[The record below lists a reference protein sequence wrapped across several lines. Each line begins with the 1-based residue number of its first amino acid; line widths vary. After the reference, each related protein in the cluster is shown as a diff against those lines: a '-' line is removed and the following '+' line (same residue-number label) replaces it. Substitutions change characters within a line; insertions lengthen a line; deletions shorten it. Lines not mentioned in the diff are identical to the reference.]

1 MTAPQAAPDASA
13 DDSISRLEQAG
24 LPAHAAESVLKIDAM
39 MQSWRRRI
47 SKREIGLSALREL
60 GLDLDLAQLD
70 VLMAIAAP
78 RNEFGLPGAEETL
91 VGTVAERLSID
102 PSRASRLV
110 SEMVDQGYVERRVS
124 QTDSRRTVLALTRNG
139 TAIVEA
145 VRMFKFYILGDFL
158 SGWSEEEL
166 ATFLPLLARFSAWT
180 DGVLDGRSERFH
192 TEIRQLA
199 DSVAKQIQSRPGA

>member
-1 MTAPQAAPDASA
+1 MNKSAPSPVERN
-13 DDSISRLEQAG
+13 DDSVGKLIEAG

-39 MQSWRRRI
+39 MQSWRRRL
-47 SKREIGLSALREL
+47 SKREIGLSALRALE
-60 GLDLDLAQLD
+60 LDLDLAQLD

-78 RNEFGLPGAEETL
+78 RNEFGAPSVEETL

-124 QTDSRRTVLALTRNG
+124 QLDSRRTVLALTESG

-145 VRMFKFYILGDFL
+145 VRMFKFLILGDFL
-158 SGWSEEEL
+158 SGWSEKEL
-166 ATFLPLLARFSAWT
+166 ATFLPLLAKFSTWT
-180 DGVLDGRSERFH
+180 DGVLAEEHRRFEPEIQKLSDGLSAYRLEK
-192 TEIRQLA
+192 TA
-199 DSVAKQIQSRPGA
+199 